1 MTGTASKPLK
11 ADLRATALAR
21 RDAESIESA
30 AAFAPRIASV
40 GLELARRLRPEIV
53 SAYFAIR
60 NEPSTLPLLETLSR
74 EGFRTVLP
82 VTGARGTSLVFRRW
96 RPGEPTSEGKMS
108 IREPLPDAPEALPD
122 FLFVPLAA
130 FDRAG
135 NRIGY
140 GAGFY
145 DRTLA
150 KLRAI
155 KPICAVGIAY
165 ACQALPEVP
174 HEAHDEQ
181 LDFVLTEQE
190 LIDCRAGS
198 RTGTRGLA
206 NGSVQNP

>member
-1 MTGTASKPLK
+1 MPSTADTSSK
-11 ADLRATALAR
+11 AELRALALAR
-21 RDAESIESA
+21 RDAETAESA
-30 AAFAPRIASV
+30 AAFAAHIAV
-40 GLELARRLRPEIV
+40 TGLDLARRLNPGAI

-60 NEPSTLPLLETLSR
+60 NEPSTLPLLELLSR
-74 EGFRTVLP
+74 EGFRTALP
-82 VTGARGTSLVFRRW
+82 VTGARNTPLVFRQW

-108 IREPLPDAPEALPD
+108 IHEPMAEAPEVLPDL
-122 FLFVPLAA
+122 LFVPLAA

-150 KLRAI
+150 KLRAM
-155 KPICAVGIAY
+155 KPICAVGIAF

-181 LDFVLTEQE
+181 LDLVLTDKE
-190 LIDCRAGS
+190 LIDCRA
-198 RTGTRGLA
+198 
-206 NGSVQNP
+206 